1 MKIWLSI
8 YYNRGTSVSLVYL
21 FIFST
26 IHVHCTNEV
35 TKLSVALQSAT
46 IDTTPTRIH
55 INIDALETPTKRLS
69 HYNLIR
75 EKREQS
81 NRPPTACNSALWT
94 LHRFITENRV
104 TFMIHSAK
112 TTLLHHWKSL
122 RHFVENKVVRSYSR
136 TFVRPGQEVNG
147 PQRAGH
153 KILGLC
159 TGLVCL
165 IQFPSLIDTNATDS
179 EFTAHQ
185 RHCEWHSS
193 ATSSASRRS
202 QDDSTRLSPVE
213 TRHRS
218 HQRHTSADWRQPDP
232 CQYDK

>member
-122 RHFVENKVVRSYSR
+122 RHFVENKVVRSYGR
-136 TFVRPGQEVNG
+136 TFV
-147 PQRAGH
+147 
-153 KILGLC
+153 
-159 TGLVCL
+159 
-165 IQFPSLIDTNATDS
+165 
-179 EFTAHQ
+179 AHQ